1 MIDNNKLLSRDRMVT
16 GRNVVTIK
24 RNLIKID
31 SLLKERLVLVKV
43 RQGILK
49 QQEQNRMRRQ
59 REDNLESLQSTSVQT
74 DTSDKQGSNFL
85 SGLIKSILGLSG
97 IFLPQLLRLL
107 NFLKRIVD
115 PIKNMATATFKALS
129 SFLKVGTMAVDKIS
143 DAFNF
148 KGSTLKG
155 LDETTITN
163 KFNKFEFALN
173 TFVNALLFAGAMQTL
188 SSLPDIKLVQNF
200 LKKFKKLPVT
210 TGNQIPIDDKFLLKP
225 AKAAAN
231 VIEQIFDLRNL
242 QKPVETISVPIK
254 DRRFRVNPKGRK
266 INPEDGRFFARR
278 RKPTKTLEQI
288 KLDEAFQKEFSKFVM
303 PEFPIFDF
311 LEKNKMKS
319 PTRMAIELNRIYTE
333 GKNMLAQAKLKNVID
348 FDEFFELSDIFDYR
362 YNKQMLEIGQYGED
376 VLKLIKNTAAQT
388 MSPKELSAAKKI
400 FDKTQKNIIN
410 EEFFEGFN
418 KGRKITKKT
427 AEETIKNFAEKPIN
441 RNIGAAAR
449 SFFPTTMPDLIY
461 PSLFERGRSALF
473 QFGEFAKGIDQTMV
487 DFATRQTSRLSK
499 VIMSGPL
506 KGLQEGAEKMLK
518 RAVGETIGLIPF
530 LGDLVG
536 LLLDIY
542 LFGEI
547 PERAG
552 YKAVGGILG
561 GFVGALIGSFPPLIP
576 FGGPII
582 GSIIGGIGGD
592 ILGGFVYDMVKGK
605 QASVSKQ
612 DTGESI
618 GKTTSKSTIKQQA
631 IKSGLITFG
640 KGGFTGKGD
649 SNRIAGLVHHNEQV
663 FDQDTTLAVRQ
674 NAPGF
679 FEDLNRAKGFESL
692 EVLRNFASYEGTQT
706 AMAHFIPIP
715 IPMPRKEVPPVI
727 DMATGEVRED
737 LVSSYHYAR
746 G

>member
-43 RQGILK
+43 RQGILR

-85 SGLIKSILGLSG
+85 SGLVKSILGLSG

-129 SFLKVGTMAVDKIS
+129 SFLKVGATAVDKIS

-155 LDETTITN
+155 LDAATITT

-188 SSLPDIKLVQNF
+188 SNLPDLKQI
-200 LKKFKKLPVT
+200 KKFL
-210 TGNQIPIDDKFLLKP
+210 
-225 AKAAAN
+225 
-231 VIEQIFDLRNL
+231 
-242 QKPVETISVPIK
+242 S
-254 DRRFRVNPKGRK
+254 K
-266 INPEDGRFFARR
+266 INIGSKVTKAPIRGKRFDDLGTIEELFKKNPLYQELNAKDFKAMNIQYSDLSLKQRMANAFEMDKRGIKKFPEVSQKG
-278 RKPTKTLEQI
+278 KQI
-288 KLDEAFQKEFSKFVM
+288 RLDKAFQKEFEQIVM

-311 LEKNKMKS
+311 LERNNLKS
-319 PTRMAIELNRIYTE
+319 PTRMAIELNKIYKD
-333 GKNMLAQAKLKNVID
+333 GKVMLASAVKRNVID
-348 FDEFFELSDIFDYR
+348 FNEFFELSDIFDFR
-362 YNKQMLEIGQYGED
+362 YQKQMLEIGQYGED
-376 VLKLIKNTAAQT
+376 VLKLIKNTAAET

-427 AEETIKNFAEKPIN
+427 AEETIKKFADKPV
-441 RNIGAAAR
+441 GAAAR
-449 SFFPTTMPDLIY
+449 SMFPTTMPDLIY

-473 QFGEFAKGIDQTMV
+473 EAGEFFKGVDKTMV
-487 DFATRQTSRLSK
+487 DFATKQTDKIAS
-499 VIMSGPL
+499 VITSGPL
-506 KGLQEGAEKMLK
+506 RGFTQGAKGMFRK
-518 RAVGETIGLIPF
+518 AVGETIGLVPF
-530 LGDLVG
+530 LGDLIG

-552 YKAVGGILG
+552 YKTIGGILG
-561 GFVGALIGSFPPLIP
+561 GFVGALIGSIPALVP

-592 ILGGFVYDMVKGK
+592 ILGGIVYDMVKGK
-605 QASVSKQ
+605 DTEVKTSDVGSSSVKNVVK
-612 DTGESI
+612 E
-618 GKTTSKSTIKQQA
+618 
-631 IKSGLITFG
+631 GLITFG
-640 KGGFTGKGD
+640 KGGFTGRGD
-649 SNRIAGLVHHNEQV
+649 SRQLAGLVHFNEQV

-692 EVLRNFASYEGTQT
+692 EVLRNFASYEGTQNKL
-706 AMAHFIPIP
+706 AHFIPIP

>member
-1 MIDNNKLLSRDRMVT
+1 MIDNNKLLSRDRMAT

-43 RQGILK
+43 RQGILR
-49 QQEQNRMRRQ
+49 QQEQNRIRRQ
-59 REDNLESLQSTSVQT
+59 REDNLESLQSTSVQG
-74 DTSDKQGSNFL
+74 DSPDKQGSNFL

-129 SFLKVGTMAVDKIS
+129 SFLKVGTMAVDQIT

-155 LDETTITN
+155 LDETTITT

-200 LKKFKKLPVT
+200 LKKFKKIPVT
-210 TGNQIPIDDKFLLKP
+210 TGNQIPIDDRFLLKP
-225 AKAAAN
+225 AKATAN

-242 QKPVETISVPIK
+242 QKPIETYSIPFVKPKPKVSTIPKVDKELLKNIFKLEAVAPIDEVYKFLNQNKLKSPAEIYRLATTAFENDLLSLASKVDSKQITEIMYNRAVRESVFVYESALSELSKYSTDLDEI
-254 DRRFRVNPKGRK
+254 FNLVYEG
-266 INPEDGRFFARR
+266 
-278 RKPTKTLEQI
+278 KTLPQS
-288 KLDEAFQKEFSKFVM
+288 LKF
-303 PEFPIFDF
+303 PLEDF
-311 LEKNKMKS
+311 LMKQRNLKKLIADFDDALPLSKKVLSETLRETTNKATILIS
-319 PTRMAIELNRIYTE
+319 
-333 GKNMLAQAKLKNVID
+333 KNVTD
-348 FDEFFELSDIFDYR
+348 
-362 YNKQMLEIGQYGED
+362 
-376 VLKLIKNTAAQT
+376 
-388 MSPKELSAAKKI
+388 
-400 FDKTQKNIIN
+400 
-410 EEFFEGFN
+410 
-418 KGRKITKKT
+418 
-427 AEETIKNFAEKPIN
+427 KPIDG

-449 SFFPTTMPDLIY
+449 SFFPNTMPDLIY
-461 PSLFERGRSALF
+461 PSIFERGRSALF
-473 QFGEFAKGIDQTMV
+473 EAGEFLKGVDQTMV
-487 DFATRQTSRLSK
+487 DFATKQTDKIAS
-499 VIMSGPL
+499 VITSGPL
-506 KGLQEGAEKMLK
+506 RGFTQGAKGMFRK
-518 RAVGETIGLIPF
+518 AVGETIGLVPF
-530 LGDLVG
+530 LGDLIG

-552 YKAVGGILG
+552 YKAIGGILG
-561 GFVGALIGSFPPLIP
+561 GFVGALIGSIPVLVP
-576 FGGPII
+576 FGGPFI

-592 ILGGFVYDMVKGK
+592 ILGGIVYDMVKGK
-605 QASVSKQ
+605 
-612 DTGESI
+612 DTEVETSDV
-618 GKTTSKSTIKQQA
+618 GKSTAKSTIKNVG
-631 IKSGLITFG
+631 SNTFL

-649 SNRIAGLVHHNEQV
+649 PRKIAGLVHNREFV
-663 FDQDTTLAVRQ
+663 IDPDSTLAVRQ

-679 FEDLNRAKGFESL
+679 FEDLNSAKGFESL
-692 EVLRNFASYEGTQT
+692 EVLRNFAFYEGTQNKL
-706 AMAHFIPIP
+706 AQFIPIP

>member
-1 MIDNNKLLSRDRMVT
+1 MIDNNKLLSRDRVAT

-43 RQGILK
+43 RQGILR

-74 DTSDKQGSNFL
+74 DTSNK
-85 SGLIKSILGLSG
+85 SGNNLLKGLLAAIAGIVAIFSPQLIKL
-97 IFLPQLLRLL
+97 F
-107 NFLKRIVD
+107 NFLKRIAE
-115 PIKNMATATFKALS
+115 PIKKMATITLKALS
-129 SFLKVGTMAVDKIS
+129 SFV
-143 DAFNF
+143 
-148 KGSTLKG
+148 
-155 LDETTITN
+155 TIGANMVSELTN
-163 KFNKFEFALN
+163 KFPIEQLGADNITKTFSKFSSQLKLFVDVLVINSAINTVSSILSIFLPRRVKQLIMQDVAEEVIKKSGTTSAGKSISKKLAKDSVQQLTLEKFFKGETSRVVGGDDIGGGTTTKVKETFLPNKTYFADIDFQNADEFARKN
-173 TFVNALLFAGAMQTL
+173 NLL
-188 SSLPDIKLVQNF
+188 
-200 LKKFKKLPVT
+200 
-210 TGNQIPIDDKFLLKP
+210 
-225 AKAAAN
+225 
-231 VIEQIFDLRNL
+231 
-242 QKPVETISVPIK
+242 
-254 DRRFRVNPKGRK
+254 RFEDPRK
-266 INPEDGRFFARR
+266 INADG
-278 RKPTKTLEQI
+278 
-288 KLDEAFQKEFSKFVM
+288 
-303 PEFPIFDF
+303 F
-311 LEKNKMKS
+311 LEGTKIRVEEIGFDVSRGGGGEFYFVKDTKAA
-319 PTRMAIELNRIYTE
+319 RKALNLPLVDTAADA
-333 GKNMLAQAKLKNVID
+333 LARNAQQQLD
-348 FDEFFELSDIFDYR
+348 DQEFREFFGDLESPESLKAQRDVAVDAAELDLINKI
-362 YNKQMLEIGQYGED
+362 NKQAT
-376 VLKLIKNTAAQT
+376 K
-388 MSPKELSAAKKI
+388 
-400 FDKTQKNIIN
+400 KNI
-410 EEFFEGFN
+410 FQRGLEG
-418 KGRKITKKT
+418 
-427 AEETIKNFAEKPIN
+427 AIK
-441 RNIGAAAR
+441 
-449 SFFPTTMPDLIY
+449 
-461 PSLFERGRSALF
+461 
-473 QFGEFAKGIDQTMV
+473 FAKRTDKTMV
-487 DFATRQTSRLSK
+487 DFATRQTSRVSK

-506 KGLQEGAEKMLK
+506 KGLQEGAEGMLK

-552 YKAVGGILG
+552 YKAIGGILG
-561 GFVGALIGSFPPLIP
+561 GFVGALIGSIPVLIP
-576 FGGPII
+576 FGGPFI

-592 ILGGFVYDMVKGK
+592 ILGGVVYDIVKGK

-612 DTGESI
+612 DVGEST
-618 GKTTSKSTIKQQA
+618 GKTAVKSTVKESA
-631 IKSGLITFG
+631 IKAGLITFG

-706 AMAHFIPIP
+706 AMAQFIPIP